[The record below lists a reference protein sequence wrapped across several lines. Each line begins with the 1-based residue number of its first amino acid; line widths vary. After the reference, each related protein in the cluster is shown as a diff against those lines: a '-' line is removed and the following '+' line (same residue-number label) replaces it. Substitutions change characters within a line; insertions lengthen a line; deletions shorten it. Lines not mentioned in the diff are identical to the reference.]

1 MIPRVGS
8 SDRAREASLGRM
20 GPALGAAAAATRIHQ
35 RRRAANSVE
44 RRARAPRYLLVPA
57 RLEQAMNAL
66 DTDGDASIS
75 ASEWEEAIE
84 YRRRRRNLRLD
95 EDEACLGC
103 FLQR

>member
-1 MIPRVGS
+1 
-8 SDRAREASLGRM
+8 
-20 GPALGAAAAATRIHQ
+20 
-35 RRRAANSVE
+35 
-44 RRARAPRYLLVPA
+44 
-57 RLEQAMNAL
+57 MNAL

-95 EDEACLGC
+95 EDEARLGC